1 MIKVLFG
8 LHMKALVRR
17 RWGKLMKSRRIELD
31 GRVAGLGESRN
42 AYRILVRETF
52 SRAAT
57 WMTGMDIAMN
67 INNCV

>member
-1 MIKVLFG
+1 
-8 LHMKALVRR
+8 MKALVRR